1 MSITLTNVV
10 LLGKAKMGG
19 GITPT
24 GTKNITTNGTHDV
37 AAYEYADVQ
46 VPTTAPDR
54 YLEFSVDASGK
65 LIHSPTVS
73 SIINLNGVT
82 DVGDY
87 ALYTAYAG
95 NTNITGPLDL
105 SSLTNV
111 TGNTA
116 FGMAFRNCTGIT
128 SVDLSSLKSAG
139 QQSFNNAFYGCTGIT
154 SGDLSSLEAVNSYSF
169 SQTFM
174 SCTGITSVDLSSLIN
189 ISAAG
194 SYCFSGTFTDCT
206 GITSVDLSSLIF
218 ARGGSCLRTM
228 FSGCTNLTSANLS
241 HLCVLSADN
250 AMMSMFSRT
259 SLSSLSF
266 PNLAYTTTNLNGA
279 FNNTLNYVTGCT
291 VHFPAEWQTAMSTW
305 SNITNGMGGTNTTIL
320 FDLPNVTTLD
330 LTIITEATGGLSN
343 AFANNTYPNITKI
356 DLSNLTTV
364 SGSSACAGMCKNTT
378 SITSVDLSSLT
389 TVSASQA
396 CNQMFYGCTG
406 ITGTIDLSSLT
417 TISGSIGCA
426 YMFYGCT
433 GITGVNLSSLT
444 TMGDTACQNMFAG
457 CNITSADFSSLEHV
471 GKDAT
476 SSMFENCTGLTTL
489 SFPALKTVGS
499 APFNWMLHG
508 VTGCTVHFPSNLSSY
523 NFNCGGTNTTVLYD
537 LPATA

>member
-1 MSITLTNVV
+1 MIINQVTS
-10 LLGKAKMGG
+10 GG
-19 GITPT
+19 GTTPT

-73 SIINLNGVT
+73 SIINLNGAT
-82 DVGDY
+82 DIGDY
-87 ALYTAYAG
+87 ALYGAYKG
-95 NTNITGPLDL
+95 NTSIIGDLDL
-105 SSLTNV
+105 SPLITV
-111 TGNTA
+111 TGASALSSA
-116 FGMAFRNCTGIT
+116 FYGCTGIT
-128 SVDLSSLKSAG
+128 SVDLSQLTSASG
-139 QQSFNNAFYGCTGIT
+139 SSCFSSTFYGCTGIT
-154 SGDLSSLEAVNSYSF
+154 GTIDLSVLTFAGSQSFAQAFMGCINITGFNLSSLNFITGASSYSF
-169 SQTFM
+169 NSMFNG
-174 SCTGITSVDLSSLIN
+174 CTGITSADFSQLI
-189 ISAAG
+189 IVS
-194 SYCFSGTFTDCT
+194 
-206 GITSVDLSSLIF
+206 
-218 ARGGSCLRTM
+218 GGSCFSSM
-228 FSGCTNLTSANLS
+228 FSGCTNLTSANFT
-241 HLCVLSADN
+241 HLCKLGSDN
-250 AMMSMFSRT
+250 VMSSMFSRT

-266 PNLAYTTTNLNGA
+266 PNLAYTTTNFNGA
-279 FNNTLNYVTGCT
+279 FNNTLSYVTGCT

-330 LTIITEATGGLSN
+330 LTVITEVTGGSLSN

-364 SGSSACAGMCKNTT
+364 SGSSACAGMCKSAT

-389 TVSASQA
+389 TVSGSQA
-396 CNQMFYGCTG
+396 CRQMFYGCTG

-417 TISGSIGCA
+417 TISGYTGCA

-433 GITGVNLSSLT
+433 GITSVDLSSLT
-444 TMGDTACQNMFAG
+444 TMGEAACQNMFAG
-457 CNITSADFSSLEHV
+457 CNITSADLSSLEHV
-471 GKDAT
+471 GNNAT

-489 SFPALKTVGS
+489 SFPALKTVGT
-499 APFNWMLHG
+499 APFNMMLRG
-508 VTGCTVHFPSNLSSY
+508 ITGCTVHFPSNLSSY
-523 NFNCGGTNTTVLYD
+523 HFDCGGTNTTVLYD